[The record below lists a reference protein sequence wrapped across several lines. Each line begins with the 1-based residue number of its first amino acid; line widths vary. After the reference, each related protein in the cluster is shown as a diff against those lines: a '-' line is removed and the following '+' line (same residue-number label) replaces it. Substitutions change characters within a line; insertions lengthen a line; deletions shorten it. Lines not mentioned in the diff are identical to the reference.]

1 MLVETRAFPGD
12 KALWTGQVLI
22 GFRLDVLHSISC
34 PVGSRDRTR
43 GVNRKP
49 DFRVLVTQAIH
60 MRKESYARRNIVD
73 VNMSLT
79 MTVYVVW
86 LCNED
91 VDCRAPQCRCSIPN
105 SELLH
110 KNAELG
116 PRGQDV

>member
-1 MLVETRAFPGD
+1 M
-12 KALWTGQVLI
+12 
-22 GFRLDVLHSISC
+22 LHSISC
-34 PVGSRDRTR
+34 PVGLRHRTR
-43 GVNRKP
+43 GVNRVSGP
-49 DFRVLVTQAIH
+49 CHTQAIH

-86 LCNED
+86 FCNED
-91 VDCRAPQCRCSIPN
+91 VDCGAPQSKCPTPN

-116 PRGQDV
+116 PGGHDV